1 MGSLDVVL
9 VKPGSQKQ
17 LYGELSSFRLTA
29 IEPPM
34 WAALLAAVLEREGFS
49 VGLVDAEVENW
60 SYRQTAEYIARSE
73 PDLSV
78 IVVSGTNPSA
88 STMNMI
94 GAGSILR
101 ELKDIAPEIKTL
113 LAGLHPSALPERTLR
128 EEPVDFVCQGE
139 AICTLP
145 KLLRVLK
152 AGRKAYNIDGLWF
165 KDGDRIVSN
174 PRPELVEDLD
184 RLPMPAWD
192 LLPMKKYR
200 AHNWHCFDHI
210 NQRQPY
216 AVIYTSLGCPFRC
229 SFCCINSLFG
239 KPGIRYRSP
248 SLVIDEIDYLVR
260 SYDVKNFKILDEM
273 FAMDDSHVA
282 DLCDRLIERS
292 YGLNIWAYAR
302 VNTVNPRMLR
312 KMRQAGIRWV
322 AYGFES
328 GNKKVLKDVSKGF
341 KLETVCSV
349 VQMTR
354 DEGIYICGNYMF
366 GLPEDDLASMRM
378 TLDMAMEINSEWVN
392 FQPAMAYPGSK
403 LHEIAEKE
411 NLPLPENWQGY
422 SHYAYNA
429 LPLPTKY
436 LSGPEV
442 LAFRDWAFTEYF
454 NNSKY
459 LKMIGTKFG
468 PQIAE
473 HIREMVS
480 HKLRRKYLPAPVT
493 EATTHR
499 H

>member
-1 MGSLDVVL
+1 
-9 VKPGSQKQ
+9 
-17 LYGELSSFRLTA
+17 
-29 IEPPM
+29 
-34 WAALLAAVLEREGFS
+34 
-49 VGLVDAEVENW
+49 
-60 SYRQTAEYIARSE
+60 
-73 PDLSV
+73 
-78 IVVSGTNPSA
+78 
-88 STMNMI
+88 
-94 GAGSILR
+94 
-101 ELKDIAPEIKTL
+101 
-113 LAGLHPSALPERTLR
+113 
-128 EEPVDFVCQGE
+128 
-139 AICTLP
+139 
-145 KLLRVLK
+145 
-152 AGRKAYNIDGLWF
+152 
-165 KDGDRIVSN
+165 
-174 PRPELVEDLD
+174 
-184 RLPMPAWD
+184 
-192 LLPMKKYR
+192 
-200 AHNWHCFDHI
+200 
-210 NQRQPY
+210 
-216 AVIYTSLGCPFRC
+216 
-229 SFCCINSLFG
+229 
-239 KPGIRYRSP
+239 
-248 SLVIDEIDYLVR
+248 
-260 SYDVKNFKILDEM
+260 
-273 FAMDDSHVA
+273 
-282 DLCDRLIERS
+282 
-292 YGLNIWAYAR
+292 
-302 VNTVNPRMLR
+302 
-312 KMRQAGIRWV
+312 MRQAGIRWV